1 MRVLGDYY
9 MSSKT
14 EPKVTIKDVLSEIDA
29 RIAHIEDAT
38 CDNREVLMKLVKQ
51 TNQIVKFLNTLEV
64 EEEYDGDIVQT
75 TTTSQTIDKD
85 KLSQMKNIKELVDE
99 YMKKAKGLKEFEK
112 ELKKVKIM
120 LTPGQMGEA

>member
-1 MRVLGDYY
+1 

-38 CDNREVLMKLVKQ
+38 CDNREVLIKLVKQ

-64 EEEYDGDIVQT
+64 EEFHPDIDNL
-75 TTTSQTIDKD
+75 SDNESFPIIDKN
-85 KLSQMKNIKELVDE
+85 KLSRMKHIKELVDE